1 MRLRRDFYSKHP
13 NQLPSNPEDR
23 GEVTEQF
30 IYSSDET
37 ICLSLEY
44 ADDPQGR
51 EDVEEENESQLN
63 GKRFL
68 RCPAA
73 VTVGLLKRLIR
84 GKYGLD
90 FNHALDILYG
100 DSFLCDEYSLVDLA
114 YIYNWRR
121 KGPMRLKYRIYQ
133 RTPSSTPLTNGTNG
147 NEEASQKIKEE
158 DIVEDKKKTNEV
170 QHEISG
176 CGVMSVP
183 NTDAKNGRL
192 EETQPIIPTTI
203 SEKSEEVKV
212 PSPEPETSTE
222 APSTECPAVSIDV
235 SADTNGKTPVSC
247 PTSIGAKIGDSV
259 EVKTAIIVSE
269 NYSISTTTT
278 ATTSTDT
285 TSNSPASHLTSSARN
300 KVPTSV
306 GQKTLKPPSTSW
318 NHSVNRVGI
327 KRTSSSVACNDSGNL
342 SLANPEQTLPTP
354 AKRATPSSPSK
365 TPRFFKVRNASQP
378 SCIDTN
384 GVTSKATGTSIAS
397 VTESPVQEVAVNL
410 TKAFSSPKKPIDKD
424 RSLREGKEG
433 KAPSPRPDSGSNPI
447 RPYSVP
453 APSQSKR
460 QPSPNLAA
468 EDAAARLR
476 HLLNP
481 ISSTAATTTSP
492 SSADNSVQQL
502 RFPAAAWLN
511 LARGVPNR
519 PVPLALGPGSPFN
532 NRPPLSPAHF
542 ISSFIASHPHYP
554 YLSPMGLPPAPDG
567 KKSLP
572 SSTASSSSSSSSSS
586 SVPSQQTHKS
596 ISPRTSNSF
605 PTPTFNLNT
614 LQQCTYPSS
623 LSPLLPNLPRELVGS
638 FYHSSYVPRPFMS
651 ARGGPL
657 SVSSKSLSS
666 SSSLSSGGGFH
677 PSMPPTV
684 TTTTS
689 NSSSSVAGR
698 KSSPGLRPTVPRRN
712 VAPPPPLVP
721 IGTPSSVRSP
731 PTLLPI
737 KDVVEKESTSAKST
751 PSNCTTV
758 VESCV
763 PLMEDDVVKSGS
775 VSKSTDDKPVVD
787 STSENQHPPAQEN
800 GKVIE
805 EVGSGKADIPTTL
818 PLECSVSKTTSDN
831 VNLVLENKC
840 ESKVEI
846 AATAPS

>member
-1 MRLRRDFYSKHP
+1 MRLRREFYSKHP

-23 GEVTEQF
+23 GEVTEQY

-44 ADDPQGR
+44 ADDLQGR
-51 EDVEEENESQLN
+51 EDVKDVKEENESQLN

-90 FNHALDILYG
+90 LNHALDILYG

-133 RTPSSTPLTNGTNG
+133 RLQSSSPLTNGTNG
-147 NEEASQKIKEE
+147 SEEAPQKIKEE
-158 DIVEDKKKTNEV
+158 AVAEDKKMTNEV
-170 QHEISG
+170 QLEISE

-183 NTDAKNGRL
+183 NVDAKNGIP
-192 EETQPIIPTTI
+192 EETQPTIPNTS
-203 SEKSEEVKV
+203 SEKPEEVKV
-212 PSPEPETSTE
+212 PSPKPEASSEAPLVCVTVSTDISADLNGETSVNCS
-222 APSTECPAVSIDV
+222 PSVDV
-235 SADTNGKTPVSC
+235 KT
-247 PTSIGAKIGDSV
+247 GDSV
-259 EVKTAIIVSE
+259 EVKTTITVNE
-269 NYSISTTTT
+269 NPTITTG
-278 ATTSTDT
+278 TTSSDT
-285 TSNSPASHLTSSARN
+285 ASNPPASHLTSSARS
-300 KVPTSV
+300 KIPSST
-306 GQKTLKPPSTSW
+306 GHKTLKPPPSSW
-318 NHSVNRVGI
+318 NQNVNRVGT
-327 KRTSSSVACNDSGNL
+327 KRPSSSVACNDGGSLN
-342 SLANPEQTLPTP
+342 LANAEQTLPTP
-354 AKRATPSSPSK
+354 AKRATPSSPLK

-378 SCIDTN
+378 TDTN
-384 GVTSKATGTSIAS
+384 GGTCKATGTSIAS

-410 TKAFSSPKKPIDKD
+410 TKASSSPKKPTDKE
-424 RSLREGKEG
+424 RSSREGKEG
-433 KAPSPRPDSGSNPI
+433 KAPSPRPDIGSNPI

-453 APSQSKR
+453 VPSQSKR

-481 ISSTAATTTSP
+481 ISSAASTTTSP
-492 SSADNSVQQL
+492 SSGDSSVQQL

-554 YLSPMGLPPAPDG
+554 YLSPMGLPPAPDS

-572 SSTASSSSSSSSSS
+572 SSTASSSSSSI
-586 SVPSQQTHKS
+586 PSPQMHKS

-657 SVSSKSLSS
+657 SVSPKSVSS
-666 SSSLSSGGGFH
+666 SSSVGSNSSGGGFH

-689 NSSSSVAGR
+689 NSSSSAAGR

-737 KDVVEKESTSAKST
+737 KDIVEKESSCAKST
-751 PSNCTTV
+751 SPAASNCTSV

-763 PLMEDDVVKSGS
+763 PQMEEEIVKSGP
-775 VSKSTDDKPVVD
+775 VSKSTDGKPVD
-787 STSENQHPPAQEN
+787 STSENQHSPAKEN
-800 GKVIE
+800 GKVI
-805 EVGSGKADIPTTL
+805 GDADSGKADTPAAS
-818 PLECSVSKTTSDN
+818 PLEGSINKTTTDN
-831 VNLVLENKC
+831 ANVVLENKS

-846 AATAPS
+846 AAPAPS